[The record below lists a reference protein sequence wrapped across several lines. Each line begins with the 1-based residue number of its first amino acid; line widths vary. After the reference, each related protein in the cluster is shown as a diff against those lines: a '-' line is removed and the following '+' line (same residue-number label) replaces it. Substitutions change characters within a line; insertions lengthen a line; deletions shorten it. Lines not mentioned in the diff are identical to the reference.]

1 MAKKKAEVALQEEI
15 ETQEEWESALQ
26 REGLM
31 IIDIYQDWS
40 GPCKAAAGIFRR
52 MKTELN
58 DDLLNFAIA
67 KADTIDSL
75 VRYRGK
81 CEPCFLFFGCGKLV
95 AAIRGVNPPELE
107 KNILEKLK
115 QEHEVLRGEAE
126 RVEIRDPVFL
136 AQELAEEEARRRKEE
151 EEEVPQEVTVAVLKP
166 DIVQS
171 GRTEELIAE
180 LEEKGISVIR
190 RTSHTFTKEEAEE
203 FYAKLKGESY
213 YKSLVDFMISGPSEI
228 LLCAKGAEGVTEEL
242 KGLVGPAI
250 SEASEKEPGLRAKYA
265 SDKIRNAIHAPDS
278 KDEAAKELAFF
289 FPDYEPPIVTVR
301 RPRVKVT
308 EDDIGER
315 QLSALSSGYGEGI
328 QRTVALLRPQAY
340 SMYKDSIL
348 EKIKEAG
355 FVVASQKEVT
365 LSKEQAEDYY
375 KEHRG
380 ETYFGELT
388 TMMSSGPCLALLLA
402 RQDAVDT
409 WRKLL
414 GPKDVAE
421 AKATAPESLRAQY
434 FSEDKE
440 DMAVGKSINLIHGSA
455 SVEEAQHDI
464 ERFFPVERTLAAVK
478 PDAYA
483 NRDEIIEMIKSA
495 GFHVAARKDT
505 QLDEKLAAQ
514 LYENV
519 KDKPFFDDLVKQ
531 MTSGRTLFM
540 VLTREDAIA
549 GWRRMMGPTDP
560 DKAADEAP
568 ASAETTEPNI
578 RATFG
583 RSIIENAVHGSSSAQ
598 QASAAIQL
606 IFGDP
611 DIGMPEKSEKEPA
624 SEQPQEPAAESK
636 SEPAAEP
643 ASESVVEMA
652 SEPAAE
658 PVLEPAPTDDK
669 SKHEE
674 EGIVEEVLENTDQVE
689 PAAEVPP
696 EEVPKEE
703 SEIPPP
709 SEAPEPP
716 VVEAAAEPPP
726 TSEVVAPETTAEVP
740 VDEQNQ
746 SASAD
751 MRNQSQ
757 TGVKSDRGNK
767 KSSISKVATS
777 KSTSR
782 SQGDADSKEKT
793 NRKSTN
799 VKSVSR
805 NP

>member
-1 MAKKKAEVALQEEI
+1 MAKKKVEVALQEEI
-15 ETQEEWESALQ
+15 ETQEEWERALQ
-26 REGLM
+26 REGLI
-31 IIDIYQDWS
+31 IIDIYQDWA

-75 VRYRGK
+75 VKYRGK

-136 AQELAEEEARRRKEE
+136 AQELAEEEERRRKE
-151 EEEVPQEVTVAVLKP
+151 EEEVPQEVTIAVLKP

-171 GRTEELIAE
+171 GRTDELIAE
-180 LEEKGISVIR
+180 LEGKGISVIR
-190 RTSHTFTKEEAEE
+190 RISYTFTKEEAEE
-203 FYAKLKGESY
+203 FYVKLKGEPY

-228 LLCAKGAEGVTEEL
+228 LLCAKGAEGVIEDL

-278 KDEAAKELAFF
+278 KDEAARELAFF
-289 FPDYEPPIVTVR
+289 FPDFEPPIVTVR
-301 RPRVKVT
+301 RPRVQVT

-315 QLSALSSGYGEGI
+315 QLSALSSGFGEGI
-328 QRTVALLRPQAY
+328 QRTVALLRPKAY

-434 FSEDKE
+434 VSEDKE
-440 DMAVGKSINLIHGSA
+440 DMADGKSINLIHGSA

-505 QLDEKLAAQ
+505 QLDEKMAAQ

-519 KDKPFFDDLVKQ
+519 KDKPFFDDLVRQ

-549 GWRRMMGPTDP
+549 GWRQLMGPTDP
-560 DKAADEAP
+560 DKAADEVP
-568 ASAETTEPNI
+568 ASSQTTEPSI
-578 RATFG
+578 RAAFG
-583 RSIIENAVHGSSSAQ
+583 RSILENAVHGSSSAE
-598 QASAAIQL
+598 QASATIQL

-611 DIGMPEKSEKEPA
+611 SIGMPEKSGKEPA
-624 SEQPQEPAAESK
+624 SEPSQEPAAESK

-643 ASESVVEMA
+643 ASETAVEPA

-658 PVLEPAPTDDK
+658 PALEPAPTED
-669 SKHEE
+669 KHEE

-689 PAAEVPP
+689 PAAEVSP

-703 SEIPPP
+703 PEIALPP
-709 SEAPEPP
+709 EASEPP
-716 VVEAAAEPPP
+716 VAEAAAEPPP
-726 TSEVVAPETTAEVP
+726 TSDVVAPETTAEVP

-746 SASAD
+746 SAVV
-751 MRNQSQ
+751 RILSQ
-757 TGVKSDRGNK
+757 TSGKSDRGDK
-767 KSSISKVATS
+767 KSSISKLLTS
-777 KSTSR
+777 KSISR

-793 NRKSTN
+793 KRKSTN
-799 VKSVSR
+799 AKSVSR

>member
-1 MAKKKAEVALQEEI
+1 MAKKKVEVALQEEI
-15 ETQEEWESALQ
+15 ETQEDWERALQ

-31 IIDIYQDWS
+31 SISRCAQGLLTVIDIYQDWA

-67 KADTIDSL
+67 KADKIDSL
-75 VRYRGK
+75 VKYRGK

-107 KNILEKLK
+107 RNILEKLK

-126 RVEIRDPVFL
+126 RVERSRISSTRISR
-136 AQELAEEEARRRKEE
+136 RRRKKTKRGGGRFDSYISMEGNILTFL
-151 EEEVPQEVTVAVLKP
+151 EVPQEVTVAVLKP

-180 LEEKGISVIR
+180 LEEKGISIIR
-190 RTSHTFTKEEAEE
+190 RISHTFTKQEAEE
-203 FYAKLKGESY
+203 FYAKLKGEPY

-228 LLCAKGAEGVTEEL
+228 LLCAKGAEGVIGEL

-250 SEASEKEPGLRAKYA
+250 SETLVKEPGLRAKYA

-278 KDEAAKELAFF
+278 KDEAARELAFF

-301 RPRVKVT
+301 RPRVQVT
-308 EDDIGER
+308 EDDVGEP
-315 QLSALSSGYGEGI
+315 QLSAVSSGFGEGI
-328 QRTVALLRPQAY
+328 QRTVALLRPKAY
-340 SMYKDSIL
+340 FMYKDSIL

-355 FVVASQKEVT
+355 FVVASQKEIT

-388 TMMSSGPCLALLLA
+388 TVMSSGPCLALLLA

-434 FSEDKE
+434 VSEDEE
-440 DMAVGKSINLIHGSA
+440 DMADGKTINLIHGSA
-455 SVEEAQHDI
+455 SAEEAQLDI

-549 GWRRMMGPTDP
+549 GWRKLMGPTDP
-560 DKAADEAP
+560 DKAAEEAP
-568 ASAETTEPNI
+568 ASI

-583 RSIIENAVHGSSSAQ
+583 RSILENAVHGSSNAQ

-611 DIGMPEKSEKEPA
+611 DIGMPEKSG
-624 SEQPQEPAAESK
+624 AESK
-636 SEPAAEP
+636 SEPATEP
-643 ASESVVEMA
+643 ASEPAVEVA
-652 SEPAAE
+652 SEHAAE
-658 PVLEPAPTDDK
+658 PGVKPAPTDDK
-669 SKHEE
+669 HEE
-674 EGIVEEVLENTDQVE
+674 EGNQVE
-689 PAAEVPP
+689 PEVEVPP
-696 EEVPKEE
+696 EEMPKEE
-703 SEIPPP
+703 PEVALS

-726 TSEVVAPETTAEVP
+726 TSDVVAPETTAEVP
-740 VDEQNQ
+740 EDEQNQ
-746 SASAD
+746 SASASL
-751 MRNQSQ
+751 RNQSQ
-757 TGVKSDRGNK
+757 TSGKSDRGDK
-767 KSSISKVATS
+767 KSSIGKVATS

-782 SQGDADSKEKT
+782 SQGGADSKEKT
-793 NRKSTN
+793 KRKSTN